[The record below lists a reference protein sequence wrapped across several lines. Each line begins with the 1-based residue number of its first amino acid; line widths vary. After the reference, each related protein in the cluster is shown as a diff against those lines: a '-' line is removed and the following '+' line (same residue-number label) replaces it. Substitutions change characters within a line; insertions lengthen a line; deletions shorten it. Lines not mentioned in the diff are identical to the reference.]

1 MSEVWS
7 AFAVFVVLC
16 ASAGLGRYVRPRL
29 PETHRAAETVQ
40 AMQVMI
46 GMLVT
51 FAALVLGLLTA
62 SVENTYD
69 RAALDRQAYAL
80 QLTDL
85 DQCLRNIGP
94 GGEHSRGL
102 LKSYTAAVIA
112 STWPLEPR
120 PVGVDYPDTSTMP
133 QVGSSPVLA
142 SLMNRID
149 LELRHMQPADS
160 FQASVRQDCLATF
173 HDVAR
178 ARLLVIESV
187 SRRISVPFQGILV
200 FWLMIVFAT
209 FGLAAPRNSLSLI
222 GIILCAVSLSSALFV
237 IADLGQPYGGLF
249 AISSA
254 DMRTALAQMMA
265 SGS

>member
-1 MSEVWS
+1 
-7 AFAVFVVLC
+7 
-16 ASAGLGRYVRPRL
+16 
-29 PETHRAAETVQ
+29 
-40 AMQVMI
+40 MQVMI

-94 GGEHSRGL
+94 DGEVSRGL

-112 STWPLEPR
+112 STWPSEPR
-120 PVGVDYPDTSTMP
+120 PINVDYPDTSSMP
-133 QVGSSPVLA
+133 QIGPSPVLA

-149 LELRHMQPADS
+149 LALRHMQPADA
-160 FQASVRQDCLATF
+160 FQASIRQDCLAISR
-173 HDVAR
+173 DVAR

-187 SRRISVPFQGILV
+187 SRKISLPFYGILV
-200 FWLMIVFAT
+200 FWLMIIFAT
-209 FGLAAPRNSLSLI
+209 FGLAAPRNSVSLI
-222 GIILCAVSLSSALFV
+222 GMILCAISLSSALFV

-254 DMRTALAQMMA
+254 DMRTALAQMMVP
-265 SGS
+265 GS